1 MITDFSRGSIL
12 HIVGTVAFTDLK
24 IRMTKTVLYLLLLHF
39 DSNLR
44 RMFSLTCTIKWRENF
59 VYSFT
64 CSDQLIFWLL
74 LSAVK
79 FASFPLSHLFGVIEH
94 YLWFFKVIFN
104 FLESERFPVTPY
116 NRYLLTKRLYFSLQ
130 KIVCICDMKPRI
142 PTHPYEQEY
151 LFLCCYL
158 YLLTTKSF
166 STLTLNAI
174 VLADDNS
181 GENVNFYKIR

>member
-12 HIVGTVAFTDLK
+12 HIVGTVALTDLK
-24 IRMTKTVLYLLLLHF
+24 ICMTKTVLYLLLLHF

-116 NRYLLTKRLYFSLQ
+116 NRYLLTERLC
-130 KIVCICDMKPRI
+130 V
-142 PTHPYEQEY
+142 
-151 LFLCCYL
+151 LFLPSKNSLHLWYETKNSYSSL
-158 YLLTTKSF
+158 RIGVSLPLLLPLLVDNEVFLNTYSKCSSF
-166 STLTLNAI
+166 SWW
-174 VLADDNS
+174 
-181 GENVNFYKIR
+181 